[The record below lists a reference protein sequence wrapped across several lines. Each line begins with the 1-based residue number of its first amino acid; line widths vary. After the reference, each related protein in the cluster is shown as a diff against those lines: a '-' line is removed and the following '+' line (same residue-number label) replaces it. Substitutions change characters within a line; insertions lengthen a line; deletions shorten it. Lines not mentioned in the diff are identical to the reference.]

1 MKKDP
6 LVIYGSSREEGNTRH
21 ALSLVLNEHPH
32 EFIDLRSLDI
42 SYFDYTHANEGDD
55 FLSVA
60 EKMLSHEKI
69 ILATPVYWYTM
80 SAMMKTFI
88 DRWSDLITI
97 RKEMG
102 RALKGKWVYVVSS
115 YGSEYPCGFED
126 PFRLTCQYLD
136 MHYGGA
142 YLHYSGNDTIR
153 VEENTRQVS
162 AFKHLLFD

>member
-1 MKKDP
+1 
-6 LVIYGSSREEGNTRH
+6 
-21 ALSLVLNEHPH
+21 
-32 EFIDLRSLDI
+32 
-42 SYFDYTHANEGDD
+42 
-55 FLSVA
+55 
-60 EKMLSHEKI
+60 
-69 ILATPVYWYTM
+69 
-80 SAMMKTFI
+80 MKTFI